1 MFDDFVN
8 PERYI
13 LNAIEYKDFA
23 FDANFCYHLSSA
35 GKYVVRYKH
44 KNGLDD
50 LKKTSVFVSFALG
63 DLDKL
68 LIRTKKYK
76 FDKVKLKREDWSDL
90 DDKQYEFLLILTFI
104 NVETNKKKVESYL
117 YRLQG
122 LVNEMKLDF
131 IEQEHNK

>member
-1 MFDDFVN
+1 M
-8 PERYI
+8 
-13 LNAIEYKDFA
+13 
-23 FDANFCYHLSSA
+23 
-35 GKYVVRYKH
+35 
-44 KNGLDD
+44 
-50 LKKTSVFVSFALG
+50 SFALG